1 MTRSLF
7 VLDKLT
13 ILWLKTTWRSAV
25 AKPQLLHREL
35 AKVRA
40 IGMTSI
46 DLFFIVFPQCETI
59 INIKSVNI
67 DIKYNTVL
75 IFKGMN
81 AWSFLSA
88 LILISWNTYGKK
100 KQRRKFCGF
109 FEILSD
115 GALPFLCARF
125 HFRFLFPP
133 WNENVN

>member
-1 MTRSLF
+1 M
-7 VLDKLT
+7 
-13 ILWLKTTWRSAV
+13 WRSAV

-81 AWSFLSA
+81 A
-88 LILISWNTYGKK
+88 
-100 KQRRKFCGF
+100 
-109 FEILSD
+109 
-115 GALPFLCARF
+115 
-125 HFRFLFPP
+125 
-133 WNENVN
+133 